1 MSTVDPSATAQPEF
15 AFNAVH
21 NISGRVTIY
30 EPAAQQV
37 VPVSGIVVLLRELAR
52 ECVADKTE
60 SISFGI
66 CPSDPTPGWL
76 FIRQENQNGRL
87 RSRMDR
93 LFQETLI
100 STWPRINVDC
110 HIQWEEYS

>member
-15 AFNAVH
+15 TLNAVR

-52 ECVADKTE
+52 ECVADKNGVYLFRDLPPGPYSLVVVYQGRE
-60 SISFGI
+60 SKREI
-66 CPSDPTPGWL
+66 
-76 FIRQENQNGRL
+76 
-87 RSRMDR
+87 
-93 LFQETLI
+93 TLPDGPAF
-100 STWPRINVDC
+100 PRNIDINLAAN
-110 HIQWEEYS
+110 